1 MRPTSAKPQ
10 AMKKINTSLIIKQL
24 KKMGSATKA
33 ELAEATGISATT
45 IRSIL
50 AELVEENEV
59 ISLGL
64 DESSGGRRAERYEI
78 NLNNR
83 LALAVYLNNNNI
95 NYCISNSIGEIIED
109 RDVNSNCENY
119 YEAIDDFLEK
129 MLGKNK
135 SIRAVSVGVPG
146 VVEEGSYYAGKMLND
161 WREFNIGAKVEQKY
175 NIPVILENDLNAIS
189 LGYSLNL
196 MRKLHVDDLDI
207 LNMIYIH
214 FTKAGA
220 GAGII
225 SNGKLVRGSRNFAG
239 ELGFLPMDHGQHL
252 NYILSN
258 KLDDDTYVDI
268 VSRVIAT
275 VNCIINPDFVVIGG
289 EIFKFDLQEN
299 IALKCNQYIAN
310 NIKPDIYFSKDSRN
324 DYLTGLTHVSLETM
338 NSEIKLIDNTR
349 IK

>member
-1 MRPTSAKPQ
+1 MKSISAKPQ
-10 AMKKINTSLIIKQL
+10 AMKKINTSLILQKL

-33 ELAEATGISATT
+33 ELSEVTGISATT
-45 IRSIL
+45 VRSLL
-50 AELVEENEV
+50 AELVEQNEV

-83 LALAVYLNNNNI
+83 LALAVYYCDKHI

-119 YEAIDDFLEK
+119 YEAIDEFLEE
-129 MLGKNK
+129 MLRKNK
-135 SIRAVSVGVPG
+135 SIRTIGIGVPG

-161 WREFNIGAKVEQKY
+161 WKEINIGAEIEQKY
-175 NIPVILENDLNAIS
+175 NIPVVLENDLNAIS

-196 MRKLHVDDLDI
+196 MKKLNVDDLDI

-214 FTKAGA
+214 FTEAGA

-225 SNGKLVRGSRNFAG
+225 SNGELVRGSRNFAG
-239 ELGFLPMDHGQHL
+239 ELGFLPMDDGRHL

-258 KLDDDTYVDI
+258 NPDDGAYVDI

-289 EIFKFDLQEN
+289 EIFRFDLQEK
-299 IALKCNQYIAN
+299 IVQKCNQYIAN
-310 NIKPDIYFSKDSRN
+310 NIIPDIYFSNDSRK
-324 DYLTGLTHVSLETM
+324 DYLTGLTHVSLVRM
-338 NSEIKLIDNTR
+338 NSDIKLIDNTR
-349 IK
+349 RK